1 MAYMNDAETVKE
13 SEISDFKETARETL
27 EDIFARVDLTLSRAN
42 VSGTA
47 LGKGGDAHDALIA
60 ELTAALDEVRGKWRK
75 AEVEMR
81 TYSQATGGSAMAQM
95 PSELATLTSRAEL
108 AEAQARRA
116 EKAVQ
121 TLKAEVRAWRSSA
134 NSEQLD
140 LVKES
145 LASEEALAVTA
156 GPSDEEEV
164 STLRKRLADAEAA
177 HSKLQSEVAL
187 TRVELASA
195 RSAPKP
201 SEDQAKIVALQQE
214 IGTLNQQMAHLF
226 TELTFARTE
235 LAQHAEKHESA
246 SELAQVPEL
255 LQDMR
260 HLQLDL
266 EYHQQ
271 KLDQVLEENRQLL
284 AENKQHKEQELALV
298 QAQDEQQQELR
309 HLEIE
314 LSMRASG
321 NSTSKMEGDP
331 AKESELRKDV
341 QAKEGLLTK
350 IHYELHK
357 EKLARQRAEQRA
369 AKLRDRLEKLMKVVE
384 HQRDAVRQLEGRA
397 LSAEAQAN
405 DRSSKLKI
413 ASNQVSR
420 LQQLLG
426 TNQKPVVPADR
437 GQAF

>member
-1 MAYMNDAETVKE
+1 MASLNDAETVKE
-13 SEISDFKETARETL
+13 SELSGFEATARETL
-27 EDIFARVDLTLSRAN
+27 EDIFARVDQTLSRAHT
-42 VSGTA
+42 SSTA
-47 LGKGGDAHDALIA
+47 LGKGGEAHDALIA

-75 AEVEMR
+75 AEIEIR
-81 TYSQATGGSAMAQM
+81 TYSQAPGSGSGQM
-95 PSELATLTSRAEL
+95 PTEIATLTSRVEL

-116 EKAVQ
+116 EKAVE
-121 TLKAEVRAWRSSA
+121 TLKAEIRVWRSSA
-134 NSEQLD
+134 TSEQLD
-140 LVKES
+140 AVKES
-145 LASEEALAVTA
+145 LASAEALAVTA
-156 GPSDEEEV
+156 GSTNEEEV
-164 STLRKRLADAEAA
+164 STLRKKLADAEAA
-177 HSKLQSEVAL
+177 NSKLQSEVAL

-195 RSAPKP
+195 RAAPKP
-201 SEDQAKIVALQQE
+201 SEEQAKIVALQQE
-214 IGTLNQQMAHLF
+214 IATLNQQMAHLF

-235 LAQHAEKHESA
+235 LAQHAEKNESA

-271 KLDQVLEENRQLL
+271 KLDQVLEENRQLQT
-284 AENKQHKEQELALV
+284 ENKQHKEQELLFV
-298 QAQDEQQQELR
+298 QQQDEQQQELR
-309 HLEIE
+309 HMEIE
-314 LSMRASG
+314 LSMRG
-321 NSTSKMEGDP
+321 NGSTMSKPDGDP
-331 AKESELRKDV
+331 AKEAELRKDV
-341 QAKEGLLTK
+341 QAKEGLLTMS
-350 IHYELHK
+350 HYELHK

-405 DRSSKLKI
+405 DRTSKLKI

-426 TNQKPVVPADR
+426 TNPNKVVPADR